1 MLSCINES
9 CLATDKCLLNQLV
22 TGNFPSAANLIAE
35 AVSMMDTIITG
46 SYKTTDAG
54 SWHRTQQHTAL
65 QGLNGP
71 DNPQRWM
78 QQDDCCIMLWD

>member
-1 MLSCINES
+1 
-9 CLATDKCLLNQLV
+9 
-22 TGNFPSAANLIAE
+22 
-35 AVSMMDTIITG
+35 MMETIITG